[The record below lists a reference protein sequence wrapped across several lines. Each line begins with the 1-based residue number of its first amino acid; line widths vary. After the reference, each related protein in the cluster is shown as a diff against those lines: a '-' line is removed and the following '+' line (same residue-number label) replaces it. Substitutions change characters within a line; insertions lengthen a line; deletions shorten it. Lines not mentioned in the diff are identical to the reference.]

1 MDLRQEVR
9 DEARRL
15 GFHAVGF
22 AQTRRHPLA
31 ARLREW
37 LDRDYA
43 GGMDWLARRASER
56 SDPTRLIPWARSLVL
71 VALPYSPAPSPAA
84 RSLPA
89 RLSRYARGRDYHAV
103 MKRRLQR
110 LGACLSTL
118 APQARWCPVV
128 DTGAILEKPWAATAG
143 LGWQGKHTN
152 LIHPEA
158 GSWFFLGELVT
169 DQVLEPEAPPLADRC
184 GTCTRCLDA
193 CPTQAFPEPY
203 VLDASRCVSYLTIE
217 HRGSIPAALRSAMGS
232 WIFGCDVCQEV
243 CPWNQDPA
251 AGDAELGEDAGVE
264 DLAEL
269 MELTPEEFR
278 RRFSGTP
285 LRRTGWRRL
294 LRNGAVALGNS
305 RDPRA
310 VEVLR
315 RALRIP
321 DPLIREHVEWALG
334 QLGCAAPGVQEDGAE
349 ERR

>member
-15 GFHAVGF
+15 GFHDVGF
-22 AQTRRHPLA
+22 APARRHPSA

-43 GGMDWLARRASER
+43 GGMDWLARRESER

-89 RLSRYARGRDYHAV
+89 RLARYARGRDYHAV

-118 APQARWCPVV
+118 VPQARWCPVV

-169 DQVLEPEAPPLADRC
+169 DQVLEPEAPPLADR
-184 GTCTRCLDA
+184 
-193 CPTQAFPEPY
+193 
-203 VLDASRCVSYLTIE
+203 
-217 HRGSIPAALRSAMGS
+217 
-232 WIFGCDVCQEV
+232 
-243 CPWNQDPA
+243 
-251 AGDAELGEDAGVE
+251 
-264 DLAEL
+264 
-269 MELTPEEFR
+269 
-278 RRFSGTP
+278 
-285 LRRTGWRRL
+285 
-294 LRNGAVALGNS
+294 
-305 RDPRA
+305 
-310 VEVLR
+310 
-315 RALRIP
+315 
-321 DPLIREHVEWALG
+321 
-334 QLGCAAPGVQEDGAE
+334 
-349 ERR
+349 